1 MLKQKVYHA
10 IKADGWVEDAT
21 CLLAV
26 STGVDS
32 MVLLHVIEELFQQG
46 TFGVAHVNHNLREAS
61 DDEAAFLKD
70 YCQTRGIPYYERV
83 WQDPPQNG
91 IEAAARE
98 FRYHFF
104 AETMT
109 LQSYDWL
116 LTAHHADDQMETML
130 MKMVRE
136 GRLQNASGIKRKQPF
151 GNGYLIRPFLTID
164 KEEIRDY
171 ARRRGIAYFEDETN
185 QQTLFQRNR
194 LRHQA
199 VPLLKA
205 ENPRALDHFQQLSQE
220 MIYAD
225 QLIKKQQAD
234 WLATILHEE
243 AEGYF
248 LNLDELA
255 AFTAAER
262 YYFFEGLLQKVSH
275 DKGISYNTKQR
286 EQLLYLLEH
295 NPSQW
300 IIDLNQDWQIVRVYD
315 QLKVTAVK
323 KGSHLQTQVDETHF
337 VLKKGESFF
346 LSDHE
351 WIGYIPSDA
360 QAPEKVMDWS
370 EISQILPIQYPA
382 TVFLRKRKPG
392 DRLQLKPGLTK
403 KIRRF
408 FIDEK
413 ISNEKRAASWVLTDA
428 QENVLALLPYLFSY
442 LSIEQETDKIHYI
455 LLYKYRK

>member
-1 MLKQKVYHA
+1 M
-10 IKADGWVEDAT
+10 
-21 CLLAV
+21 
-26 STGVDS
+26 TGVQTCA
-32 MVLLHVIEELFQQG
+32 LPI
-46 TFGVAHVNHNLREAS
+46 LREAS

-151 GNGYLIRPFLTID
+151 GNGYLIRPFLTIA

-205 ENPRALDHFQQLSQE
+205 ENPRALDHFQQL
-220 MIYAD
+220 
-225 QLIKKQQAD
+225 
-234 WLATILHEE
+234 
-243 AEGYF
+243 
-248 LNLDELA
+248 
-255 AFTAAER
+255 
-262 YYFFEGLLQKVSH
+262 
-275 DKGISYNTKQR
+275 
-286 EQLLYLLEH
+286 
-295 NPSQW
+295 
-300 IIDLNQDWQIVRVYD
+300 
-315 QLKVTAVK
+315 
-323 KGSHLQTQVDETHF
+323 
-337 VLKKGESFF
+337 
-346 LSDHE
+346 
-351 WIGYIPSDA
+351 
-360 QAPEKVMDWS
+360 
-370 EISQILPIQYPA
+370 
-382 TVFLRKRKPG
+382 
-392 DRLQLKPGLTK
+392 
-403 KIRRF
+403 
-408 FIDEK
+408 
-413 ISNEKRAASWVLTDA
+413 
-428 QENVLALLPYLFSY
+428 
-442 LSIEQETDKIHYI
+442 
-455 LLYKYRK
+455 